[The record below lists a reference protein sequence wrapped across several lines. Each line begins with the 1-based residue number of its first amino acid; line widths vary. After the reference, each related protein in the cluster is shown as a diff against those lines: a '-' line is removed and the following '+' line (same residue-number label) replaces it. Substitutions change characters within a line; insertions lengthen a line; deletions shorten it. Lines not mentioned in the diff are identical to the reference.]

1 MRGMNWRYFLWMLY
15 LLSISM
21 PLQAVTNLTVK
32 VTVVAPPACVIN
44 GNQLI
49 QVNFGNDVM
58 TTRVDGSYKKMPV
71 TYSVE
76 CKDMPNN
83 AMKMQISGNSAS
95 FDRNVL
101 QTNRADLGVALTSNG
116 KQVPVNSWLSFTYPL
131 KPTLEAVLVKQAG
144 ATLHGGAF
152 SAGATM
158 KVEYQ

>member
-1 MRGMNWRYFLWMLY
+1 MLC
-15 LLSISM
+15 LLSIST
-21 PLQAVTNLTVK
+21 PLLAVTTLTVK

-49 QVNFGNDVM
+49 EVNFGDDVM

-95 FDRNVL
+95 FDRDVL
-101 QTNRADLGVALTSNG
+101 QTNRADLGVALISNG
-116 KQVPVNSWLSFTYPL
+116 KRVPMNSWLNFTYPS

-144 ATLHGGAF
+144 ATLRGDAF

-158 KVEYQ
+158 RVEYQ